1 MNPVVNWVIVLVL
14 VPLILYQVRKPLR
27 WIGRPMLLSMN
38 KSHSSM
44 TDWGLKQVRIERSF
58 SILDVGC
65 GGGRTI
71 EKLTSMTG
79 GPVCGIDY
87 SAESVAVARKVNAAA
102 IEAGRVDIRQAPVSA
117 IPFPDGRFDL
127 ATAIETHYY
136 WPDIVAGLKEI
147 RRVLKPGG
155 TAMLLAENYKGGPF
169 HQAQWVVMTALR
181 AAHLTVDQHR
191 QVFEAAGFTD
201 VRIVIADNNRW
212 ICAVGTNTEKS

>member
-1 MNPVVNWVIVLVL
+1 MIPVVVNWVFILVL
-14 VPLILYQVRKPLR
+14 VPLILYQVRKPSR

-44 TDWGLKQVRIERSF
+44 TDWGLRQLRIERGF
-58 SILDVGC
+58 AILDVGC

-71 EKLTSMTG
+71 EKLWAMTD

-87 SAESVAVARKVNAAA
+87 SAESVALARKVNAAA
-102 IEAGRVDIRQAPVSA
+102 IGAGHVDIRQAPVSA

-136 WPDIVAGLKEI
+136 WPDIVAGMKEI

-155 TAMLLAENYKGGPF
+155 TAMLLAESYKGAPL
-169 HQAQWVVMTALR
+169 HQFQWAVMTALR
-181 AAHLTVDQHR
+181 AVHLSVDEHR
-191 QVFEAAGFTD
+191 QAFEAAGFTD
-201 VRIVIADNNRW
+201 VKIVIADNKRW
-212 ICAVGTNTEKS
+212 ICVLGQNPNA